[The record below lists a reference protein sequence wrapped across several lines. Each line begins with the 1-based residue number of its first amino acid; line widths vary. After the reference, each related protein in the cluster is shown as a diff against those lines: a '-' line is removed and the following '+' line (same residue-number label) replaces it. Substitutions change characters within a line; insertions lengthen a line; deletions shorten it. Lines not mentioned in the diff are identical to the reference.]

1 MENFSNIKILKD
13 ISFWTDKELEKF
25 YYTLNTDEEKNIF
38 LDQLISFKLKLDTK
52 FKEINSEIYKINYIK
67 NTIIPIAKIDQS
79 IDVIKYLDELIPN
92 NDELI
97 SIENKYHE

>member
-25 YYTLNTDEEKNIF
+25 YYTLTTDEEKNIF